1 MTQGDAET
9 FWEAGSWRN
18 RIEGG
23 DVVNGEYPVRSIATT
38 MGCAI
43 ALNRHVGHVVLNEA
57 GDAIH
62 HDDFRRPE
70 E

>member
-1 MTQGDAET
+1 MTQGDVET
-9 FWEAGSWRN
+9 FWQAGSWRN

-23 DVVNGEYPVRSIATT
+23 GVMNGEYPVRSIATAV
-38 MGCAI
+38 GCAI
-43 ALNRHVGHVVLNEA
+43 AFSRHVGHVVLNVK

-62 HDDFRRPE
+62 RNDFRRPE